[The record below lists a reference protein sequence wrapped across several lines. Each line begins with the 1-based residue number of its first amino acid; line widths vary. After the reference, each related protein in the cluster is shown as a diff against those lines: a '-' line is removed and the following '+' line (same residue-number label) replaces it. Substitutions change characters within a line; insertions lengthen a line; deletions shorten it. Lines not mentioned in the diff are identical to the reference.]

1 LNNKKPIN
9 LQPIILEKEP
19 PLAWIKLNR
28 PEAANSLN
36 TALLKQLIEVCE
48 ELTAD
53 TEIRVVCVIGSGVK
67 VFSAGAD
74 LAERE
79 QLTPYETIDYIGLIQ
94 RSFLAVE
101 NLPQPVIACINGSAY
116 GGGTELALACD
127 LRVMDAN
134 ATLRL
139 TEVRLGIIPGAGGTQ
154 RLPRL
159 IGKTKA
165 KEMIYFAAPL
175 TAQEGLNLGLIN
187 KVVETKPEADS
198 PYHEPLIKEVREWAK
213 EMALAAPLSLRQA
226 KAAIDG
232 GYDRDLLSG
241 LAHETKAYLR
251 LLNTKDRLEGLAA
264 FAEKRQPNYVGE

>member
-1 LNNKKPIN
+1 MNSK
-9 LQPIILEKEP
+9 QPIILEKEA

-36 TALLKQLIEVCE
+36 TLLLKQLIEVCA
-48 ELTAD
+48 ELAAD
-53 TEIRVVCVIGSGVK
+53 KEIRVVCVIGSGVK

-74 LAERE
+74 LAERK
-79 QLTPYETIDYIGLIQ
+79 QMTPYETVDYIGLIQ
-94 RSFLAVE
+94 RAFLAVE

-127 LRVMDAN
+127 LRVMDAS

-175 TAQEGLNLGLIN
+175 SAQEGLNLGLIN
-187 KVVETKPEADS
+187 KVVDTKPQADS
-198 PYHEPLIKEVREWAK
+198 SYHEPLIKEVKEWAN

-232 GYDRDLLSG
+232 GFDRDLVSA
-241 LAHETKAYLR
+241 LACETKAYLT
-251 LLNTKDRLEGLAA
+251 LLNSKDRLEGLAA
-264 FAEKRQPNYVGE
+264 FAEKRQPHYVGE